1 MGTTHHS
8 SLTQVKNFGVAA
20 LSFSPFPTE
29 DICIL
34 PAGPGTVFAAS
45 QPSLGAGRREAE
57 LIAYKEPLHSQQ
69 PKPGQR
75 SVFNCSFTSDCGL
88 GLDYKGT

>member
-8 SLTQVKNFGVAA
+8 SLTQVKNLGVEA

-29 DICIL
+29 VTCIP

-69 PKPGQR
+69 PKPGLSR
-75 SVFNCSFTSDCGL
+75 IFDCSFTSDGGL